1 MYRHTLLFVLACIV
15 AAPSQADVPV
25 HVAQAGAASP
35 PAKIA
40 DFAWLEGTWIGT
52 GLGGQAE
59 ESYSAPLGNAIVG
72 TFRFVKDGKPVFYE
86 LVTVVEE
93 GGSVLI
99 RLKHFHPNLVG
110 WEEKDKSVEFKLVAL
125 DGQTA
130 YFDGQTLRRE
140 GDALYTAV
148 LIKAKDGKESV
159 EQFSYK
165 LKK

>member
-1 MYRHTLLFVLACIV
+1 MRRAIIFVVLSSFVAV
-15 AAPSQADVPV
+15 AAHADVAVRELAPG
-25 HVAQAGAASP
+25 QASP

-52 GLGGQAE
+52 GLGGQTE
-59 ESYSAPLGNAIVG
+59 EHYSAPLGDAIVG

-110 WEEKDKSVEFKLVAL
+110 WEEKDKTIEFKLVAVE
-125 DGQTA
+125 GTAA
-130 YFDGQTLRRE
+130 YFDGQTLKRE
-140 GDALYTAV
+140 GDTLTAAV
-148 LIKAKDGKESV
+148 LIKHKDGKKAV
-159 EQFSYK
+159 EQFTYK